1 MKYLRQFSIIALISL
16 IGECLNHM
24 IPLPIPASI
33 YGIVIL
39 FTLLVSGVIKVSQIK
54 EVSSFLIEIMTVIF
68 LVPAVGLMES
78 FSLLRPY
85 LSAYAV
91 IIVVSTAAVMIVSGL
106 VTQAVIR
113 KAAKKEE
120 N

>member
-85 LSAYAV
+85 LSAYVV

-106 VTQAVIR
+106 VTQSVMR
-113 KAAKKEE
+113 STEKKEE
-120 N
+120 K

>member
-54 EVSSFLIEIMTVIF
+54 EVSSFLIVIF

-113 KAAKKEE
+113 KAEKKEE

>member
-1 MKYLRQFSIIALISL
+1 MKYLRQFFIIALISL
-16 IGECLNHM
+16 IGECLNRL

-39 FTLLVSGVIKVSQIK
+39 FLLLMSGVIKVSQIK
-54 EVSSFLIEIMTVIF
+54 EVSSFLIEIMTVMF
-68 LVPAVGLMES
+68 VVPAVGLMES

-85 LSAYAV
+85 LSAYVV

-106 VTQAVIR
+106 VTQAVMR
-113 KAAKKEE
+113 STEKKEE
-120 N
+120 K